1 MLTSQSAEQWMLISF
16 LADDSVENNG
26 TSANLLLPPYS
37 SAWWEKTLLSWA
49 QEMDGDADGLLC
61 GSSWSMLSDFEL
73 LSKLLKLKC
82 LYHWPAL
89 KLKCAAPLLGSC
101 NFRPFSIKKNIG
113 CICSLNHCEKT
124 HPNVISLILS
134 SELFWME
141 AEEFHSLIFQ
151 RRFIHK
157 IMDSFFQFS

>member
-1 MLTSQSAEQWMLISF
+1 MLISPSAEQWMLISF
-16 LADDSVENNG
+16 LADDSVQNNG
-26 TSANLLLPPYS
+26 TSTNLLLPPYS

-89 KLKCAAPLLGSC
+89 KLKCATPLLGSC
-101 NFRPFSIKKNIG
+101 NFRPFSIKKILVAYALLTTVKKATQ
-113 CICSLNHCEKT
+113 ILFRLCSA
-124 HPNVISLILS
+124 LS
-134 SELFWME
+134 CSEWR
-141 AEEFHSLIFQ
+141 Q
-151 RRFIHK
+151 RN
-157 IMDSFFQFS
+157 STA